1 MTDSIPA
8 QPAEPA
14 RSGFAYDP
22 ETRPELFDGVLSKR
36 IVAFLIDATLIVLL
50 MIPAALLVLVM
61 GIAVGF
67 VVAHKVNKT
76 QRGREFFADVD
87 ARMREFTDTV
97 AEAYRERE
105 AELRSTIDSLV
116 EDAEAAIDDLN
127 KR

>member
-1 MTDSIPA
+1 M
-8 QPAEPA
+8 
-14 RSGFAYDP
+14 
-22 ETRPELFDGVLSKR
+22 KN
-36 IVAFLIDATLIVLL
+36 
-50 MIPAALLVLVM
+50 LLVLVT

-76 QRGREFFADVD
+76 QRGREFFAEVD